1 MDDEVGKGANKLG
14 NEANNT
20 GKTEGNINHRIQ
32 LSSIML

>member
-14 NEANNT
+14 NEASNT
-20 GKTEGNINHRIQ
+20 RKTEGDMNQRIQ